1 MPRSLKEKTITGVI
15 WTTFQ
20 RGGAL
25 LIGFIG
31 NIILARLLTPDDYGC
46 IGLLLI
52 FTSIADVLIDGGLGS
67 ALVHKKELNKIDC
80 STVFTANLVFS
91 IILFGILFVS
101 FFEYKF

>member
-52 FTSIADVLIDGGLGS
+52 FTSIADVLIDGG
-67 ALVHKKELNKIDC
+67 
-80 STVFTANLVFS
+80 FY
-91 IILFGILFVS
+91 LFVLHG
-101 FFEYKF
+101 

>member
-46 IGLLLI
+46 IGL
-52 FTSIADVLIDGGLGS
+52 
-67 ALVHKKELNKIDC
+67 
-80 STVFTANLVFS
+80 
-91 IILFGILFVS
+91 
-101 FFEYKF
+101 Y